1 MLETRIKELRE
12 DRDLIQK
19 DIALLLNIT
28 QANYSRI
35 ENEIQELDYKG
46 LKILSKF
53 YNVSIDYILKN
64 DNNKSRESDNWFIII
79 LEDNKKGIIYL
90 FLF

>member
-64 DNNKSRESDNWFIII
+64 DNNKSRESDN
-79 LEDNKKGIIYL
+79 
-90 FLF
+90 